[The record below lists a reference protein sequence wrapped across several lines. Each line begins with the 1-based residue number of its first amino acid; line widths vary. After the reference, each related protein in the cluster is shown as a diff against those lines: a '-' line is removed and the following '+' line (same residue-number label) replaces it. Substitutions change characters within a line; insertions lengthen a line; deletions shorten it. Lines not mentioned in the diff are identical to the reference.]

1 MKKSFTNSL
10 GQRLSFNDDG
20 INFEA
25 RGKFCPY
32 EHIDAIGLGLM
43 GIFSVSCN
51 GITYT
56 FAADSEDKAELRELA
71 KAIKEKQSAKT
82 SAREVSEDVVKNG
95 KKNLQSDLLAELFI
109 ALPIVGLV
117 ALMLFVVLP
126 NVSGIWGTIVMVAFV
141 VIMLFALLLL
151 VVSLSTSLKGTVLP
165 ELKGAKAFYNTL
177 QVLIVVLCVA
187 ASAGLFFLH
196 FDGNNVG
203 YKSGD
208 YSELTCYDCGEPAD
222 GGMWKGGRHSSDEHY
237 CKKHFEERKELF
249 DAYRDKNAG
258 EDDFGHDEYDAWTA
272 ARDIVEGKL
281 KSPSTAKFCSVTN
294 ASIERDGNTWT
305 IIGYVD
311 AQNSFG
317 ATLRNNFTVKITF
330 TSSTK
335 YTIDQ
340 CSITAK

>member
-1 MKKSFTNSL
+1 MEKIFTNSL
-10 GQRLSFNDDG
+10 GQKLSFNDEG

-32 EHIDAIGLGLM
+32 EHIDSVGLGLM

-56 FAADSEDKAELRELA
+56 FTADSKDKAELKELV
-71 KAIKEKQSAKT
+71 KEIKEKQSTQT
-82 SAREVSEDVVKNG
+82 SAEEVSEDDVKKG
-95 KKNLQSDLLAELFI
+95 KKNLQSDVLAELFI

-117 ALMLFVVLP
+117 ALMLFVILP
-126 NVSGIWGTIVMVAFV
+126 NVSGTLGTIIMIAFV

-151 VVSLSTSLKGTVLP
+151 VVSLSTSIKGTVRP
-165 ELKGAKAFYNTL
+165 ELKGAKAFYNAL
-177 QVLIVVLCVA
+177 QVLIAVLCVA
-187 ASAGLFFLH
+187 TSAGLFFLH

-208 YSELTCYDCGEPAD
+208 YSELTCYDCDEPAD
-222 GGMWKGGRHSSDEHY
+222 GGMWKGGRYSSDEYY
-237 CKKHFEERKELF
+237 CQKHFEERKERF
-249 DAYRDKNAG
+249 DEYKDKNPE
-258 EDDFGHDEYDAWTA
+258 EDNFGHDEHDAWTA
-272 ARDIVEGKL
+272 AKDIVESNL
-281 KSPSTAKFCSVTN
+281 KSPSTAEFCSFSS
-294 ASIERDGNTWT
+294 AAIQRDGNTWT
-305 IIGYVD
+305 ITGYVD

-335 YTIDQ
+335 YTIEQ